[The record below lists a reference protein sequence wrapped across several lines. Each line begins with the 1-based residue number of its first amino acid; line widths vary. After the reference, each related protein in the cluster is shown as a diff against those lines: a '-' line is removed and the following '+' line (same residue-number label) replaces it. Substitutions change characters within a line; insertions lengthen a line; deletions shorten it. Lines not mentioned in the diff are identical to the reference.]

1 VAQNGAKE
9 IETPNSICAMM
20 KTLLDDI
27 LVRVTII
34 PKNIFP
40 PAANKPKKKVI

>member
-9 IETPNSICAMM
+9 IETPNRICAMM

-40 PAANKPKKKVI
+40 PAANKPKKEVI